1 MADTLEQL
9 TKKLLDEQVAA
20 NNKAAADRKLQE
32 IKDTNE
38 IEKQNKILEKLDSK
52 KIEKLQEKLAKAQKD
67 SDDKAIKKIGKQLKD
82 AGIDKFVEATSKIQ
96 SIEESQKFSKKVEA
110 ERSKDVQRI
119 DAMKTSV
126 ERMKDEAIASGKDA
140 SKDRVIKDAEIKI
153 RKEEFNLRVKN
164 LEGTDLMAAR
174 LEELGNDLK
183 DKGLDPEKN
192 RKFQKESIKLQR
204 AELRERLKNAETPS
218 ERIEILK
225 EQSSKDRKALTLQQ
239 KTLLG
244 INNLGKS
251 LKETLMDKGAS
262 AIGGFFGLLKKAAL
276 IGFLIMLPKIL
287 NSQTAK
293 DFVKKLEENMPV
305 IKEGLLAL
313 GKFFLDT
320 GIAIANV
327 ALILKDIFTGNFSA
341 AFDRLKGNAK
351 DAFDDN
357 PDNPNS
363 LIGKM
368 TLILGAVGLIKLGL
382 LLTKFRMLGGL
393 VTGMI
398 AKITG
403 NVPETA
409 GAGGGKKLTKANL
422 KKEGLKFNKA
432 GQVVDAKTGKF
443 VDKARMQRAGFGTPD
458 MPDDKMKKIS
468 KMGRIGKF
476 LKKVPIL
483 GYVLSLGSIGMTVMD
498 DSLSITEKAKRI
510 GAELG
515 GLAGAGV
522 GAILGSAILPLG
534 GTLLGGLAGYFAGEY
549 IFTKLFE
556 YLLGGTSEK
565 QAVQGLSARK
575 ESRGTPTQSPPTFG
589 SRGGSRG
596 DLKKPNLVP
605 QPTTTSS
612 ESGFTGTI
620 SGELSLALHE
630 AIKSRDASE
639 IKRIMDL
646 IKSGGASAADGLTPN
661 SYASGQMQGQIINQN
676 IITDKR
682 SNTSSYVNQNS
693 TITPSYG
700 MTTSVINSI

>member
-1 MADTLEQL
+1 
-9 TKKLLDEQVAA
+9 
-20 NNKAAADRKLQE
+20 
-32 IKDTNE
+32 
-38 IEKQNKILEKLDSK
+38 
-52 KIEKLQEKLAKAQKD
+52 
-67 SDDKAIKKIGKQLKD
+67 
-82 AGIDKFVEATSKIQ
+82 
-96 SIEESQKFSKKVEA
+96 
-110 ERSKDVQRI
+110 
-119 DAMKTSV
+119 
-126 ERMKDEAIASGKDA
+126 
-140 SKDRVIKDAEIKI
+140 
-153 RKEEFNLRVKN
+153 
-164 LEGTDLMAAR
+164 
-174 LEELGNDLK
+174 
-183 DKGLDPEKN
+183 
-192 RKFQKESIKLQR
+192 
-204 AELRERLKNAETPS
+204 
-218 ERIEILK
+218 
-225 EQSSKDRKALTLQQ
+225 
-239 KTLLG
+239 
-244 INNLGKS
+244 
-251 LKETLMDKGAS
+251 
-262 AIGGFFGLLKKAAL
+262 
-276 IGFLIMLPKIL
+276 
-287 NSQTAK
+287 
-293 DFVKKLEENMPV
+293 
-305 IKEGLLAL
+305 
-313 GKFFLDT
+313 
-320 GIAIANV
+320 
-327 ALILKDIFTGNFSA
+327 
-341 AFDRLKGNAK
+341 
-351 DAFDDN
+351 
-357 PDNPNS
+357 
-363 LIGKM
+363 
-368 TLILGAVGLIKLGL
+368 
-382 LLTKFRMLGGL
+382 
-393 VTGMI
+393 
-398 AKITG
+398 
-403 NVPETA
+403 ETA